1 MGFMEWNHE
10 LMNFFRL
17 VRRVEALLRYL
28 NELQKEN
35 KRLTNELEKI
45 KTGATEQQGQDR
57 IHELEEEVK
66 QLRKENQLLK
76 EREQLIKNK
85 VERLAVKLEELE
97 L

>member
-1 MGFMEWNHE
+1 MEWNHE

-28 NELQKEN
+28 SELQKEN
-35 KRLTNELEKI
+35 KRLIDELETYK
-45 KTGATEQQGQDR
+45 KGATEQSKQER

-66 QLRKENQLLK
+66 KLRKENQLLR

-97 L
+97 I